1 MVRVEY
7 EAYKLE
13 ILVEAACRYTL
24 VMDLLSAIHDM
35 QKEMRNGQP
44 INLADSEFELLNTA
58 SVAALLARAE
68 RLNQGIDKE

>member
-1 MVRVEY
+1 MARVEY

-13 ILVEAACRYTL
+13 VLVEAACRYTL

-44 INLADSEFELLNTA
+44 INFAESELLNTA

>member
-1 MVRVEY
+1 MVRSEY

-24 VMDLLSAIHDM
+24 IMDLLSVIR
-35 QKEMRNGQP
+35 EMRNGEP
-44 INLADSEFELLNTA
+44 INFAESELLNTA

-68 RLNQGIDKE
+68 RRSQGIDGT

>member
-1 MVRVEY
+1 MVRSEY

-24 VMDLLSAIHDM
+24 VMDLLSLIHDM
-35 QKEMRNGQP
+35 RNGEP
-44 INLADSEFELLNTA
+44 INFAESELINTA

-68 RLNQGIDKE
+68 RISQGIDRM

>member
-1 MVRVEY
+1 MVRSEY

-24 VMDLLSAIHDM
+24 VMDLLSVIRD
-35 QKEMRNGQP
+35 MRNGEP
-44 INLADSEFELLNTA
+44 INFADSELLNTA

-68 RLNQGIDKE
+68 RLSQGIDRT

>member
-1 MVRVEY
+1 MARVEY

-24 VMDLLSAIHDM
+24 VMDLLSAIHDI
-35 QKEMRNGQP
+35 QQEMRNGQP
-44 INLADSEFELLNTA
+44 INIADSDLLNTA

>member
-1 MVRVEY
+1 MARAEY

-13 ILVEAACRYTL
+13 VLVEAACRYSL

-35 QKEMRNGQP
+35 QNGMRNGQQMSC
-44 INLADSEFELLNTA
+44 ADSELMNTA

-68 RLNQGIDKE
+68 RLSQGIDRE

>member
-1 MVRVEY
+1 MARAEY

-24 VMDLLSAIHDM
+24 VMDLLLAIHDM
-35 QKEMRNGQP
+35 QTEMRNGQQ
-44 INLADSEFELLNTA
+44 INFADSELLNTA

-68 RLNQGIDKE
+68 RRSQGIDSE

>member
-1 MVRVEY
+1 MMARAEY

-24 VMDLLSAIHDM
+24 VMDLLCAIHDM
-35 QKEMRNGQP
+35 QKDMRNGQQ
-44 INLADSEFELLNTA
+44 INFAESELLNTA

-68 RLNQGIDKE
+68 RRSQGIDRE

>member
-1 MVRVEY
+1 MVRAEY

-24 VMDLLSAIHDM
+24 VMDLLATIHDM
-35 QKEMRNGQP
+35 QREMRNGQQVN
-44 INLADSEFELLNTA
+44 IADSELLNTA

-68 RLNQGIDKE
+68 RINLGIDPE

>member
-1 MVRVEY
+1 MVRSEY

-24 VMDLLSAIHDM
+24 VMDLLSLIHDM
-35 QKEMRNGQP
+35 RNGEP
-44 INLADSEFELLNTA
+44 INFAESELINTA

-68 RLNQGIDKE
+68 RLSQGIDRK